1 MRWGDIVL
9 VDLNPVIGSEANKV
23 RPAVVV
29 SNDGANIAA
38 ERHGRGVITVA
49 PITSNI
55 TKVYPFQ
62 VRLPSDRTETGLTG
76 ESKIQVEQIRAVD
89 VARVGR
95 RLGHLPAAL
104 RGPLR
109 DALAVHLS
117 LRKTEGRP

>member
-9 VDLNPVIGSEANKV
+9 VDFNPVIGSEANKV

-29 SNDGANIAA
+29 SNDGANTAV
-38 ERHGRGVITVA
+38 ERLGRGVITVA

-62 VRLPSDRTETGLTG
+62 VRLPSDLIGTGLTA
-76 ESKIQVEQIRAVD
+76 ESKIQAEQLRAVD

-95 RLGHLPAAL
+95 HLGRLPASL
-104 RGPLR
+104 HEPLR
-109 DALAVHLS
+109 EALATHLG
-117 LRKTEGRP
+117 LRKT

>member
-29 SNDGANIAA
+29 SNDGANSAA
-38 ERHGRGVITVA
+38 ERLGRGVITVA

-55 TKVYPFQ
+55 PKVSPFH
-62 VRLPSDRTETGLTG
+62 VRLPSEGTATGQPA

-89 VARVGR
+89 VARVRQQLGR
-95 RLGHLPAAL
+95 LPATL

-109 DALAVHLS
+109 DALTIHLS
-117 LRKTEGRP
+117 LRKS